1 MADVTILLVE
11 DEASI
16 RGLLGKY
23 LGRQGYHVVAC
34 ERGREAMDLVAGGKV
49 AFDLAIVDLTL
60 PDVSGETVV
69 ETLLN
74 ASPDVKVIVSSGRPY
89 STDALP
95 EPVRPR
101 VEAMLKPYMPQ
112 ALLDLIA
119 RMLAPG
125 DQPIIS

>member
-1 MADVTILLVE
+1 MANVTILLVE

-23 LGRQGYHVVAC
+23 LGRQGYQVVAC
-34 ERGREAMDLVAGGKV
+34 EHGREAMDLVAGGE
-49 AFDLAIVDLTL
+49 APFDLAIVDLTL

-95 EPVRPR
+95 ESVRPR

>member
-1 MADVTILLVE
+1 MADITILLVE
-11 DEASI
+11 DEASL
-16 RGLLGKY
+16 RGLLNRY
-23 LGRQGYHVVAC
+23 LERQGYLVVAC
-34 ERGREAMDLVAGGKV
+34 ERGRQAMDLIAAGESP
-49 AFDLAIVDLTL
+49 FDLAIVDLTL
-60 PDVSGETVV
+60 PDISGETVV

-95 EPVRPR
+95 ELLRPR

>member
-1 MADVTILLVE
+1 MANVTILLVE

-23 LGRQGYHVVAC
+23 LGRQGYQVVAC
-34 ERGREAMDLVAGGKV
+34 EQGREAMDLVAGGE
-49 AFDLAIVDLTL
+49 APFDLAIVDLTL

-95 EPVRPR
+95 ESVRPR

>member
-1 MADVTILLVE
+1 MANATILLVE
-11 DEASI
+11 DEASL
-16 RGLLGKY
+16 RGLLTRY
-23 LGRQGYHVVAC
+23 LERQGYQVVAC
-34 ERGREAMDLVAGGKV
+34 ERGREAMDLIAGEESP
-49 AFDLAIVDLTL
+49 FDLAIVDLTL

-95 EPVRPR
+95 ELLRPR

-112 ALLDLIA
+112 SLLDLIA